1 MIHAHCKLHI
11 QVIMYSLL
19 QLPQNLWRDKIVY
32 YLRKV
37 EDLVR
42 LDSAV
47 TNKVDRRTFHD
58 NISGCKRF
66 IMNGI
71 KFRSSLIKWL
81 TFHSMIPEY
90 VEFSEMP
97 SSEDYLYIPQFLSRL
112 RSIGFTSASMSNIN
126 ILKLACSSNMT
137 SIYFNNSTMDDVSA
151 IASCINLTN
160 LTMFHCPNV
169 TDESFAAGIAGCVQL
184 DQCCLHSCE
193 KLRATSLAA
202 TLQHCISLTV
212 LNVGG
217 SFDLQQVF
225 VQLTS
230 VSNLKMFECVD
241 SYRKCQLTGQT
252 IQALAVALPDVTR
265 LYLDYRYNSVTDSD
279 IDVLVRNCQAL
290 TNLTLCRFVCITN
303 NALARIAQH
312 LPGLKTL
319 NIEYSPHV
327 TDAGVISL
335 CQGLTSLQSIDLKG
349 LFITDAAVQAVG
361 TNCRVLSSLD
371 VSDCSLLTDDAFLTL
386 NVARLTSLKVCGTRV
401 TGTFAGHVLSAT
413 SSLRALFC
421 LVGEYLSSVL
431 LESFTRSATLAT
443 LGLGPNK
450 LTESDWIKLSTKVP
464 YLWTLIVRNTTVASE
479 AVIQSFRANCPRL
492 HNVIKQP

>member
-1 MIHAHCKLHI
+1 M
-11 QVIMYSLL
+11 
-19 QLPQNLWRDKIVY
+19 Y
-32 YLRKV
+32 YLPKV

-47 TNKVDRRTFHD
+47 TNKVDRSTLHD
-58 NISGCKRF
+58 NISGCRRF
-66 IMNGI
+66 TVNVI
-71 KFRSSLIKWL
+71 KFRSGLIKWL
-81 TFHSMIPEY
+81 TLHSMIPES

-97 SSEDYLYIPQFLSRL
+97 SSEDYLYIPQFVSRSC
-112 RSIGFTSASMSNIN
+112 SISFTSASLSNN
-126 ILKLACSSNMT
+126 TLLKLVCSNKLT
-137 SIYFNNSTMDDVSA
+137 NIYFNNSTIDDVSA

-169 TDESFAAGIAGCVQL
+169 TDESLSVGIAGCVQL
-184 DQCCLHSCE
+184 DQCCLHCCA

-202 TLQHCISLTV
+202 TLQHCISLTD

-225 VQLTS
+225 VQFTS
-230 VSNLKMFECVD
+230 VSKLKMFECVD

-252 IQALAVALPDVTR
+252 IQALAVALPEVTR
-265 LYLDYRYNSVTDSD
+265 LHLDYRYNSVTDGD
-279 IDVLVRNCQAL
+279 IDVLVRSCQAL
-290 TNLTLCRFVCITN
+290 TNLTLCSFVYIAN
-303 NALARIAQH
+303 NALACIAQH
-312 LPGLKTL
+312 LPGLETL
-319 NIEYSPHV
+319 NIEYSPLV
-327 TDAGVISL
+327 TDAGVILL

-361 TNCRVLSSLD
+361 THCRVLNSLD
-371 VSDCSLLTDDAFLTL
+371 VSDCNLLTDDAFLTL

-401 TGTFAGHVLSAT
+401 TGTFARHVLSAT

-421 LVGEYLSSVL
+421 FVGEHLSSAL
-431 LESFTRSATLAT
+431 LQSFTSSATLAT
-443 LGLGPNK
+443 LGLGQNK
-450 LTESDWIKLSTKVP
+450 LTESDWLQLSTKVP
-464 YLWTLIVRNTTVASE
+464 YLWTLIVRNTTVANE